1 MCYYGPVKCYK
12 RAYVA
17 DTPGDCAFLA
27 GGGGLV
33 GLAFDAEVHDVVT
46 ANGAVVDDDIPR
58 PESDRIPL
66 SEVSFSLLMLPSV
79 V

>member
-1 MCYYGPVKCYK
+1 VKCCQGT
-12 RAYVA
+12 YVA

-27 GGGGLV
+27 RGGGLV
-33 GLAFDAEVHDVVT
+33 GLAFNAKVHDVVA
-46 ANGAVVDDDIPR
+46 ANGAVVDDDIPC

-66 SEVSFSLLMLPSV
+66 SNVSFNLPMLPSV